1 MYKLRMPDRIA
12 ELVRHMHPQLKRKL
26 KISLQAIL
34 SEPNLGK
41 ALKEEL
47 VGLRSVRVS
56 RFRIIYRII
65 GKKEIEIITIGP
77 RQRIYEE
84 TFRIVKL
91 KCCPKFYLLHNFCE
105 LNYIIIWFIFNNPL
119 RNYFQIFL

>member
-12 ELVRHMHPQLKRKL
+12 ELVRHMHPHLKRKL

-65 GKKEIEIITIGP
+65 GKKEIENITIGP

-84 TFRIVKL
+84 TFRIVKAHD
-91 KCCPKFYLLHNFCE
+91 KH
-105 LNYIIIWFIFNNPL
+105 
-119 RNYFQIFL
+119 

>member
-1 MYKLRMPDRIA
+1 MYKLRIPDRIA
-12 ELVRHMHPQLKRKL
+12 ELVRHMHPHLKRKL

-41 ALKEEL
+41 VLKEEL

-56 RFRIIYRII
+56 RFRIIYKII
-65 GKKEIEIITIGP
+65 GKKEIEIVAIGP

-84 TFRIVKL
+84 TFCIVKQD
-91 KCCPKFYLLHNFCE
+91 KH
-105 LNYIIIWFIFNNPL
+105 
-119 RNYFQIFL
+119 